1 MIGAAFA
8 VTTGAHA
15 SSGVTHYQLFKTAEN
30 DTKVAKNLL
39 ASTNN

>member
-1 MIGAAFA
+1 LYSVEQFPRCD
-8 VTTGAHA
+8 
-15 SSGVTHYQLFKTAEN
+15 LLRLKTAEN

>member
-1 MIGAAFA
+1 M
-8 VTTGAHA
+8 TGAHA
-15 SSGVTHYQLFKTAEN
+15 SSGVTHYQLLKTAEN